1 MARRTDEASRDGA
14 AGAAPGRDR
23 RPTGRTIGGARGG
36 QGWPEGLFGPVHY
49 ARSRDSYR
57 PPPDLYRRLS
67 RRLGPA
73 ATSLGLV
80 PDDVVTLE
88 VPGRRSGVIR
98 RTTMVRAACDGGHY
112 LVSLAGESDWV
123 ANVRAA
129 GGQVVIGGRQRRAAR
144 LAEVPPRQRAPVI
157 RAYLLRWGRHP
168 GSRAVARE
176 ARYYFGVGP
185 DASLEEIQGVAEH
198 YPVFR
203 IEYAGEAGTGPE
215 EIAPGVY
222 RVETGRG
229 LTGVNVYLVRS
240 GPGWVLIDTAWP
252 GRGRLIRAAA
262 ESVFGPGAR
271 PAAIVLTHIHPD
283 HSGSALELARMWD
296 LPVYVHPD
304 ELVLA
309 PGGYLPE
316 YGNPLDRWLV
326 APLLRLAPRRAVE
339 ASRSRNSLEG
349 TARAFD
355 PAAGVPGLPDWQAV
369 PTPGHTPGHVAFF
382 RAEDRVLVT
391 GDAVLTVDVN
401 SVPGLLAGRHRVAGP
416 PYISTWNWPAAKES
430 VAALAR
436 LRPDVLA
443 CGHGRP
449 MAGTQAAASLA
460 SFSGRLS
467 QQRSPR
473 RSRQGG
479 AARTGRALAPGSPA
493 RQPAWVSWKATEEE
507 RAMPLPGDDL
517 VPAPLVQT
525 THAVTI
531 SAPSQQVW
539 SWLVQT
545 GQGRAG
551 FYSDSRSWDRCVD
564 WYYRRL
570 SREQPGKAA
579 VGYHVAADDRI
590 VPAWQNP
597 RVGDIIADGPPGTAC
612 YVVRQAEPGRSF
624 VLFTD
629 THLRYLLPARLRDNP
644 RLGISGEISDS
655 FLLTEPEPGTTRL
668 IRRMR
673 LNCGPW
679 PFRAYAVPVV
689 LIWGEAITARNLLRG
704 IKSRAETTGQQG

>member
-1 MARRTDEASRDGA
+1 
-14 AGAAPGRDR
+14 
-23 RPTGRTIGGARGG
+23 
-36 QGWPEGLFGPVHY
+36 VNY

-67 RRLGPA
+67 RRIGPA

-80 PDDVVTLE
+80 PEDVITLE

-98 RTTMVRAACDGGHY
+98 RTIMVRAECDGGHY
-112 LVSLAGESDWV
+112 VVSLAGESDWV
-123 ANVRAA
+123 RNVRAA
-129 GGQVVIGGRQRRAAR
+129 GGQVVIGGRQQRAAR
-144 LAEVPPRQRAPVI
+144 LAEVPVRQRAPVI
-157 RAYLLRWGRHP
+157 RAYLVRWGRRP

-185 DASLEEIQGVAEH
+185 EVSLEQIHGVAEH

-203 IEYAGEAGTGPE
+203 IEYAGEAGPCPE
-215 EIAPGVY
+215 EIAAGVY
-222 RVETGRG
+222 QVETGRG
-229 LTGVNVYLVRS
+229 FTRANVYLVRS

-252 GRGRLIRAAA
+252 GRGQLIKAAA
-262 ESVFGPGAR
+262 ESVFGAGAR
-271 PAAIVLTHIHPD
+271 PEAIVLTHIHPD
-283 HSGSALELARMWD
+283 HAGSALELARMWD
-296 LPVYVHPD
+296 LPVHVHPD
-304 ELVLA
+304 EMVLA

-316 YGNPLDRWLV
+316 YGNPLDRWLI
-326 APLLRLAPRRAVE
+326 APLLRLLPRRAVE

-382 RAEDRVLVT
+382 RGKDRVLIT
-391 GDAVLTVDVN
+391 GDAVLTVNLN
-401 SVPGLLAGRHRVAGP
+401 SVPSLLADEHEVAGP
-416 PYISTWNWPAAKES
+416 PYISTWNWPAAKGS

-436 LRPDVLA
+436 LNPDVLA

-449 MAGTQAAASLA
+449 MTGPAAAAGLA
-460 SFSGRLS
+460 SFSGRF
-467 QQRSPR
+467 SPQPAPG
-473 RSRQGG
+473 RSRKGG
-479 AARTGRALAPGSPA
+479 AASTRRTGGLARLRA
-493 RQPAWVSWKATEEE
+493 RVSWGATSEEQT
-507 RAMPLPGDDL
+507 MLLPGDDL
-517 VPAPLVQT
+517 VPSPAVQA

-531 SAPSQQVW
+531 SAPPQQVW
-539 SWLVQT
+539 PWLVQT

-551 FYSDSRSWDRCVD
+551 FYSDSKFWDRCVD

-590 VPAWQNP
+590 VAAWQNP
-597 RVGDIIADGPPGTAC
+597 RVGDIVADGPPGTAY
-612 YVVRQAEPGRSF
+612 YVVRQAEPGKSF

-629 THLRYLLPARLRDNP
+629 THLRYLLPAWLRGNP

-655 FLLTEPEPGTTRL
+655 FLLTEPQPGTTRL

-673 LNCGPW
+673 LSCGPW
-679 PFRAYAVPVV
+679 PFRAYAIPVV
-689 LIWGEAITARNLLRG
+689 LIWGEAITAQNLLRG
-704 IKSRAETTGQQG
+704 IKRRAETTRQQD

>member
-1 MARRTDEASRDGA
+1 MA
-14 AGAAPGRDR
+14 
-23 RPTGRTIGGARGG
+23 G
-36 QGWPEGLFGPVHY
+36 Q
-49 ARSRDSYR
+49 S
-57 PPPDLYRRLS
+57 
-67 RRLGPA
+67 
-73 ATSLGLV
+73 
-80 PDDVVTLE
+80 DDV
-88 VPGRRSGVIR
+88 
-98 RTTMVRAACDGGHY
+98 RA
-112 LVSLAGESDWV
+112 
-123 ANVRAA
+123 
-129 GGQVVIGGRQRRAAR
+129 
-144 LAEVPPRQRAPVI
+144 
-157 RAYLLRWGRHP
+157 
-168 GSRAVARE
+168 
-176 ARYYFGVGP
+176 
-185 DASLEEIQGVAEH
+185 
-198 YPVFR
+198 
-203 IEYAGEAGTGPE
+203 GPE

-222 RVETGRG
+222 RVATGRG
-229 LTGVNVYLVRS
+229 PTEVNVYLVRS

-252 GRGRLIRAAA
+252 HRGQPIKAAA
-262 ESVFGPGAR
+262 ESLFGAGAR

-283 HSGSALELARMWD
+283 HSGSALELARTWD

-316 YGNPLDRWLV
+316 YGNPLDRWLI
-326 APLLRLAPRRAVE
+326 APLFRLMPRRAVE
-339 ASRSRNSLEG
+339 ASRARNSLAG

-382 RAEDRVLVT
+382 RGRDRVLIT
-391 GDAVLTVDVN
+391 GDAVLTVNVN
-401 SVPGLLAGRHRVAGP
+401 SVRDLLAGQHRVSGP
-416 PYISTWNWPAAKES
+416 PYISTWNWPAAKQS
-430 VAALAR
+430 VATLAR

-449 MAGTQAAASLA
+449 MTGAETATRLA
-460 SFSGRLS
+460 SF
-467 QQRSPR
+467 
-473 RSRQGG
+473 
-479 AARTGRALAPGSPA
+479 AARFT
-493 RQPAWVSWKATEEE
+493 RQPPPSRSGKGRVSWGATAAEQT
-507 RAMPLPGDDL
+507 MPLPGDDL
-517 VPAPLVQT
+517 VPSAVMQI

-531 SAPSQQVW
+531 DAPPRQVW
-539 SWLVQT
+539 PWLVQT

-551 FYSDSRSWDRCVD
+551 FYSDSKFWDRCVD

-570 SREQPGKAA
+570 SGGRDGKAA

-590 VPAWQNP
+590 VAAWQNP
-597 RVGDIIADGPPGTAC
+597 QVGDIIADGPPGTAY

-644 RLGISGEISDS
+644 RLGVSGEISDS

-673 LNCGPW
+673 LGCGPW

-704 IKSRAETTGQQG
+704 VKRRAETPRSEPGPA